1 VILMG
6 KPLNWRRAHQ
16 RSKPTKSPHED
27 QGDSSRRTATIR
39 KQMSKAEMRKII
51 ASATKRRTK

>member
-1 VILMG
+1 MG
-6 KPLNWRRAHQ
+6 KPLNWRRAHR
-16 RSKPTKSPHED
+16 RSKPTKSSDED